1 MRFRWLGIISQ
12 ERAFSPT
19 RFGGLRVQP
28 RDVPEGWEDLK
39 EALSLTQGGAV
50 FFVVADDKG
59 DARMKGR
66 LRGAG
71 WELVEEE
78 IEVWLDPSSGK
89 PAYRM
94 PEYGAL
100 QRRLAERRN
109 VVLWLRLKGIEAAG
123 HGGLFAVRPVT
134 PEASEELAWLARRVL
149 QGINLSREPLAEL
162 GVPIVFSLT
171 EDGLRSFAAWAADM
185 FATRT
190 LIVWG
195 G

>member
-1 MRFRWLGIISQ
+1 M
-12 ERAFSPT
+12 
-19 RFGGLRVQP
+19 QP
-28 RDVPEGWEDLK
+28 RDVLEGWEDLR

-59 DARMKGR
+59 DAQMKGR

-78 IEVWLDPSSGK
+78 IAVWLDPSSGK
-89 PAYRM
+89 PAHRM
-94 PEYGAL
+94 PEYDAL
-100 QRRLAERRN
+100 QRQLAGRRN
-109 VVLWLRLKGIEAAG
+109 VVLWLRLKGIEAAWRE
-123 HGGLFAVRPVT
+123 GLFADRPVT
-134 PEASEELAWLARRVL
+134 PEASDELAWLARRVL

>member
-1 MRFRWLGIISQ
+1 MDMDEKISHLL
-12 ERAFSPT
+12 SGVGVLWM
-19 RFGGLRVQP
+19 FGGLAMQP
-28 RDVPEGWEDLK
+28 RDVLEGWEDLK

-59 DARMKGR
+59 DARIKER

-71 WELVEEE
+71 WDPVEEE
-78 IEVWLDPSSGK
+78 IAVWLDPSSGK

-94 PEYGAL
+94 PEYDAL
-100 QRRLAERRN
+100 QRQLAGCRN
-109 VVLWLRLKGIEAAG
+109 AVLWLRLRGIEAAG
-123 HGGLFAVRPVT
+123 HEEIFPDRPVT
-134 PEASEELAWLARRVL
+134 SETSEELARLARQVL

-185 FATRT
+185 FAART

>member
-1 MRFRWLGIISQ
+1 M
-12 ERAFSPT
+12 
-19 RFGGLRVQP
+19 QP

-39 EALSLTQGGAV
+39 EALSLTRGGAV
-50 FFVVADDKG
+50 FFVVADDGG
-59 DARMKGR
+59 DARMKER
-66 LRGAG
+66 LRSAG

-78 IEVWLDPSSGK
+78 IAVGLDPSSGK

-94 PEYGAL
+94 PEYDAL
-100 QRRLAERRN
+100 QRQLAGRRG
-109 VVLWLRLKGIEAAG
+109 VVLWLRLRGIEAAG
-123 HGGLFAVRPVT
+123 HEEIFPDRPVL
-134 PEASEELAWLARRVL
+134 PEASEELARLARQVL

-171 EDGLRSFAAWAADM
+171 EDGLRAFAAWAADM

>member
-1 MRFRWLGIISQ
+1 M
-12 ERAFSPT
+12 
-19 RFGGLRVQP
+19 QP
-28 RDVPEGWEDLK
+28 RDVLEGWEELK

-59 DARMKGR
+59 DARMKER
-66 LRGAG
+66 LRREG

-78 IEVWLDPSSGK
+78 IEVGLDPSSGR
-89 PAYRM
+89 PTYRM
-94 PEYGAL
+94 PEYDAL
-100 QRRLAERRN
+100 QRRLAGCRG
-109 VVLWLRLKGIEAAG
+109 VVLWLRLKGVEAAG
-123 HGGLFAVRPVT
+123 HEGLFADRSVT
-134 PEASEELAWLARRVL
+134 PEASEELARLARQVL

-171 EDGLRSFAAWAADM
+171 EDGLRSFATWAADM

-190 LIVWG
+190 LIIWG

>member
-1 MRFRWLGIISQ
+1 MQSWDAL
-12 ERAFSPT
+12 
-19 RFGGLRVQP
+19 
-28 RDVPEGWEDLK
+28 EGWEDLK

-50 FFVVADDKG
+50 FFVVADDGG
-59 DARMKGR
+59 DARMKER
-66 LRGAG
+66 LRSAG

-78 IEVWLDPSSGK
+78 IEVWFDPSSGK
-89 PAYRM
+89 PAYRI

-100 QRRLAERRN
+100 QRQLAERRN
-109 VVLWLRLKGIEAAG
+109 AVLWLRLKGIEAAG
-123 HGGLFAVRPVT
+123 HEGLFADRPVT
-134 PEASEELAWLARRVL
+134 PEASEELARLARQVL

-185 FATRT
+185 FSART

>member
-1 MRFRWLGIISQ
+1 M
-12 ERAFSPT
+12 
-19 RFGGLRVQP
+19 QP
-28 RDVPEGWEDLK
+28 RDVLESWEDLK

-59 DARMKGR
+59 DARIKER
-66 LRGAG
+66 LRNAG

-78 IEVWLDPSSGK
+78 IVVQLDPSSGK
-89 PAYRM
+89 PACRM
-94 PEYGAL
+94 PEYDAL
-100 QRRLAERRN
+100 KRQLVGRRG
-109 VVLWLRLKGIEAAG
+109 VVLWLRLRGIEVAG
-123 HGGLFAVRPVT
+123 HEEIFPDRPVS
-134 PEASEELAWLARRVL
+134 PEAPEELVQLARQVL
-149 QGINLSREPLAEL
+149 QGINLSREPLAKL

-171 EDGLRSFAAWAADM
+171 EDSLRSFAAWAADM

>member
-1 MRFRWLGIISQ
+1 M
-12 ERAFSPT
+12 
-19 RFGGLRVQP
+19 QP

-59 DARMKGR
+59 DARIKER

-71 WELVEEE
+71 WDLVEEE
-78 IEVWLDPSSGK
+78 IAVWLDLSSGK
-89 PAYRM
+89 PAHRM
-94 PEYGAL
+94 PEYTAL
-100 QRRLAERRN
+100 RHRLTGRRK

-123 HGGLFAVRPVT
+123 HEGILPERPASS
-134 PEASEELAWLARRVL
+134 EASEELARLARQVL
-149 QGINLSREPLAEL
+149 QGINLSREPLARL
-162 GVPIVFSLT
+162 GVPIVFSLA

-190 LIVWG
+190 LIVLAAEQTRG
-195 G
+195 P

>member
-1 MRFRWLGIISQ
+1 M
-12 ERAFSPT
+12 
-19 RFGGLRVQP
+19 QP
-28 RDVPEGWEDLK
+28 QDVLEGWEDLK

-59 DARMKGR
+59 DARIKER

-78 IEVWLDPSSGK
+78 IAVRLDPSSRR
-89 PAYRM
+89 PTYRM
-94 PEYGAL
+94 PEYDAL
-100 QRRLAERRN
+100 QRQLAGRRN
-109 VVLWLRLKGIEAAG
+109 AVLWLRLRGIEAAG
-123 HGGLFAVRPVT
+123 HEEIFPDRPVT
-134 PEASEELAWLARRVL
+134 SEASEELAQLARQVL

-190 LIVWG
+190 LIVWVG
-195 G
+195 